1 MRKIVKLSFLADRLE
16 EAMEGWSQFYNV
28 ETGEVESLPD
38 QDNDYVDFKEF
49 EEIAE
54 KIDASYV
61 YVRLPTQFDI
71 HEYRI
76 MEAFAEKEGIRG
88 LFLALRGRGAFRR
101 FKDCCADLGIRDEYF
116 TFRHNAYFDIA
127 RQWCEENKIPFEI

>member
-1 MRKIVKLSFLADRLE
+1 MRKIVKLSFLADQLE

-38 QDNDYVDFKEF
+38 QDNVYVDFKEF

-76 MEAFAEKEGIRG
+76 MEAFAEK
-88 LFLALRGRGAFRR
+88 LRGMGYEEVRLIDTTDGTFLGKKEA
-101 FKDCCADLGIRDEYF
+101 AWLDLAGSTLLVGR
-116 TFRHNAYFDIA
+116 
-127 RQWCEENKIPFEI
+127 K

>member
-1 MRKIVKLSFLADRLE
+1 MRKIVKLSFLADQLE

-38 QDNDYVDFKEF
+38 RDNDYVDFEEF

-54 KIDASYV
+54 AIDASDV
-61 YVRLPTQFDI
+61 YVRLPTQYDI

-76 MEAFAEKEGIRG
+76 MEAFAEKKGSRG
-88 LFLALRGRGAFRR
+88 LFLALRGRGAFRH
-101 FKDCCADLGIRDEYF
+101 FKDCCAELGIRDEYF
-116 TFRHNAYFDIA
+116 SFRHNAYFDIA

>member
-1 MRKIVKLSFLADRLE
+1 MRKIVKLSFLADQLE

-38 QDNDYVDFKEF
+38 RDNDYVDFEEF

-54 KIDASYV
+54 AIDASDV

-76 MEAFAEKEGIRG
+76 MEAFAEKKRQP
-88 LFLALRGRGAFRR
+88 LAFLGAERPRSIPAL
-101 FKDCCADLGIRDEYF
+101 
-116 TFRHNAYFDIA
+116 
-127 RQWCEENKIPFEI
+127 